1 MISLKWVE
9 ETSCSERC
17 LVVKKSNISPE
28 KAKLI
33 STLLISII
41 FMFIVLSLSSIYT
54 KKMLKDA
61 EEEYFSSIH
70 TTMEA
75 YTKIIS
81 LQLNDYIH
89 SMQVFYLDKT
99 FDNPDP
105 ESIYEFIIK
114 NDYKIPEDFLELYYV
129 LPDGTLFTSNN
140 YKTHVEPEK
149 HLGLVKG
156 NDLAIS
162 EFRLH
167 PKTGDQI
174 FCIEKTIYK
183 EGKIAG
189 AIGASVFIN
198 KFIERTT
205 DRKVGNKESYMLLDK
220 YGVFL
225 VHPDPEIIGLTY
237 EPQDKRYDATS
248 TINLAKNPPATLVA
262 QTSTG
267 DLAYLVTAKI
277 PESGWTLSLKISM
290 NEIDEIYKPEKKN
303 EIAIIII
310 SIVFVICLVLAEA
323 KILDFFQRKQLIATV
338 YDPLTNLWTRQR
350 FETEAN
356 KMLRN
361 SRSKFMLIE
370 ADIRGFKFINQ
381 NYGEEA
387 ADNLILHYSKM
398 LAKAISGFHAI
409 IGRGFADHFYLFI
422 KINSVHKAMSVFK
435 QEMEKFAIE
444 SKSYEIPF
452 FPKFGI
458 SFLKPDSDINGNKI
472 QGLIGQASFAKS
484 TIKDNLLTQ
493 YSVYN
498 SKLLEKINEEQ
509 FIENHMQQAL
519 DDREFFVM
527 YQPKISLADDKIV
540 GAEALVRWNSP
551 KLGLMSPDQFIPLF
565 ERNGFITKLDYFVY
579 EEVFKFIQKRLY
591 KDLPIVPISV
601 NMSRNHNKPEKFMH
615 DFMELFTKYSIPPQL
630 VQIEILERSVMDN
643 TTLHDITEKLHK
655 EGFSVAMDDF
665 GSGESSLNM
674 LTKIPVD
681 VLKFDREFLHA
692 STDSEG
698 RIDKKSEKFIHILI
712 DLSKSLEK
720 QTVFEGVE
728 TQAQRDF
735 LRSINCDQA
744 QGFFYSKPLS
754 EQDFVQFIK
763 LHS

>member
-1 MISLKWVE
+1 M
-9 ETSCSERC
+9 
-17 LVVKKSNISPE
+17 KKNITPE

-33 STLLISII
+33 STLLVSIV
-41 FMFIVLSLSSIYT
+41 FMTIVLSLSSIYT
-54 KKMLKDA
+54 SRMLKDA
-61 EEEYFSSIH
+61 EEEYFESVH
-70 TTMEA
+70 TSLES
-75 YTKIIS
+75 YSKIIS

-89 SMQVFYLDKT
+89 SMQTFYEDKI
-99 FDNPDP
+99 FDNPEP
-105 ESIYEFIIK
+105 EKIYEFITEY
-114 NDYKIPEDFLELYYV
+114 NYKIPDDFFELYYV
-129 LPDGTLFTSNN
+129 IPDGTIVTSNN
-140 YKTHVEPEK
+140 YRTKVEPEK
-149 HLGLVKG
+149 HLGLIEG
-156 NDLAIS
+156 NDIAIS
-162 EFRLH
+162 EYRTH
-167 PKTGDQI
+167 PRTGAQV

-183 EGKIAG
+183 DGKIAG
-189 AIGASVFIN
+189 AFGGTILID

-205 DRKVGNKESYMLLDK
+205 DIKVGEKESYMLLDK

-225 VHPDPEIIGLTY
+225 VHPQKEIIGRTY
-237 EPQDKRYDATS
+237 EPADKKYEATS

-267 DLAYLVTAKI
+267 DLAYLITAKI
-277 PESGWTLSLKISM
+277 PESGWTISLKISM

-310 SIVFVICLVLAEA
+310 SIIFVLCLVSAEA

-350 FETEAN
+350 FETEAT
-356 KMLRN
+356 KMLR
-361 SRSKFMLIE
+361 SSHSKFMLIE

-387 ADNLILHYSKM
+387 ADKLILHYSKM
-398 LAKAISGFHAI
+398 LNKYVSDFHSI
-409 IGRGFADHFYLFI
+409 IGRGFADHFYIFI
-422 KINSVHKAMSVFK
+422 KVESVHKAMAVFK
-435 QEMEKFAIE
+435 LAMEDFSVE

-458 SFLKPDSDINGNKI
+458 SFLMPGSDITGNKI
-472 QGLIGQASFAKS
+472 QTLIGQASFAKS

-498 SKLLEKINEEQ
+498 SKLLDKINEER

-519 DDREFFVM
+519 DAHEFFVM
-527 YQPKISLADDKIV
+527 FQPKISLANDKIV

-551 KLGLMSPDQFIPLF
+551 KFGLLTPDKFIPLF
-565 ERNGFITKLDYFVY
+565 ERNGFITKLDYYVY
-579 EEVFKFIQKRLY
+579 EEVFKFLQSRLL
-591 KDLPIVPISV
+591 KGEPVVPISV
-601 NMSRNHNKPEKFMH
+601 NMSRNHNRPEKFMH
-615 DFMELFTKYSIPPQL
+615 DFMDIFRKYSIPSNLIQ
-630 VQIEILERSVMDN
+630 VEILERSVMDN
-643 TTLHDITEKLHK
+643 TTLQDITEKLHK
-655 EGFSVAMDDF
+655 EGFTVAMDDF

-681 VLKFDREFLHA
+681 VLKFDREFLDA
-692 STDSEG
+692 STDDEG

-712 DLSKSLEK
+712 DLSKNLEK

-744 QGFFYSKPLS
+744 QGFFYSRPLS
-754 EQDFVQFIK
+754 EQDFVQFIQ

>member
-1 MISLKWVE
+1 M
-9 ETSCSERC
+9 
-17 LVVKKSNISPE
+17 KKRNITPE

-33 STLLISII
+33 STLLLSLV
-41 FMFIVLSLSSIYT
+41 FMTIVLSLSSIYT
-54 KKMLKDA
+54 SRMLKDA
-61 EEEYFSSIH
+61 EEEYFDSVH
-70 TTMEA
+70 TSLDS
-75 YTKIIS
+75 YSKIIS

-89 SMQVFYLDKT
+89 SMQVFYEDKI
-99 FDNPDP
+99 FDDP
-105 ESIYEFIIK
+105 EPEKIYQFITEY
-114 NDYKIPEDFLELYYV
+114 NYKIPDDFFELYYV
-129 LPDGTLFTSNN
+129 IPDGTIVTSNN
-140 YKTHVEPEK
+140 YKTKVEPEK
-149 HLGLVKG
+149 HLGLVEG
-156 NDLAIS
+156 NDLAIG
-162 EFRLH
+162 EYRTH
-167 PKTGDQI
+167 PRTGEQI

-183 EGKIAG
+183 DGKIAG
-189 AIGASVFIN
+189 ALGGTIVID

-205 DRKVGNKESYMLLDK
+205 DIKVGEKESYMLLDK

-225 VHPDPEIIGLTY
+225 VHPQKEIIGRTY
-237 EPQDKRYDATS
+237 EPADKKYEATS
-248 TINLAKNPPATLVA
+248 TFNLAKNPPATLVA

-267 DLAYLVTAKI
+267 DLAYLITAKI
-277 PESGWTLSLKISM
+277 PESGWTISLKISM
-290 NEIDEIYKPEKKN
+290 KEIDEIYKPEKKN

-310 SIVFVICLVLAEA
+310 SIIFVLCLVSAEA

-350 FETEAN
+350 FEAEAN

-361 SRSKFMLIE
+361 SRAKFLLIE

-381 NYGEEA
+381 NYGEEV
-387 ADNLILHYSKM
+387 ADKLILHYSKM
-398 LAKAISGFHAI
+398 LNKSIEGYHAI

-422 KINSVHKAMSVFK
+422 KISSVHNAMDHFK
-435 QEMEKFAIE
+435 QEMAVFAEE

-452 FPKFGI
+452 FPKFGL
-458 SFLKPDSDINGNKI
+458 SFLMPNSDITGNKI
-472 QGLIGQASFAKS
+472 QTLIGQASFAKS
-484 TIKDNLLTQ
+484 TIKDNMLTQ

-498 SKLLEKINEEQ
+498 SKLLEKINEER
-509 FIENHMQQAL
+509 FIESHMQQAL

-527 YQPKISLADDKIV
+527 YQPKISLVDDRIV

-551 KLGLMSPDQFIPLF
+551 KLGLMAPDKFIPLF
-565 ERNGFITKLDYFVY
+565 EKNGFITKLDYYVY
-579 EEVFKFIQKRLY
+579 EEVFRFIQSRLV
-591 KDLPIVPISV
+591 KGLPVVPISV

-615 DFMELFTKYSIPPQL
+615 DFMEIFNKYSIPSNL
-630 VQIEILERSVMDN
+630 IQIEILERSVMDN
-643 TTLHDITEKLHK
+643 DNLEDITEKLHK
-655 EGFSVAMDDF
+655 EGFTVAMDDF

-681 VLKFDREFLHA
+681 TLKFDREFLNS
-692 STDSEG
+692 STNEEG

-712 DLSKSLEK
+712 DLSKNLEK

>member
-1 MISLKWVE
+1 MA
-9 ETSCSERC
+9 
-17 LVVKKSNISPE
+17 KKSITPE

-33 STLLISII
+33 STLLISIV
-41 FMFIVLSLSSIYT
+41 FMTIILSLSNIYT
-54 KKMLKDA
+54 QRMLKDA
-61 EEEYFSSIH
+61 EEEYFDSIH
-70 TTMEA
+70 TTIQS

-89 SMQVFYLDKT
+89 SMEVFYNDRI

-105 ESIYEFIIK
+105 QKIYKFITEY
-114 NDYKIPEDFLELYYV
+114 DYKIPKDFLEIYYV
-129 LPDGTLFTSNN
+129 LPDGTIFISDN
-140 YKTHVEPEK
+140 YQTKVEPEK
-149 HLGLVKG
+149 HLGLIEG
-156 NDLAIS
+156 NDIAIS
-162 EFRLH
+162 EYRIH
-167 PKTGDQI
+167 PRTGDKI

-183 EGKIAG
+183 DGKIAG
-189 AIGASVFIN
+189 AFGATILIE
-198 KFIERTT
+198 KFIESTT
-205 DRKVGNKESYMLLDK
+205 DIKVGEKDSYMLLDK

-225 VHPDPEIIGLTY
+225 VHPRREIIGRTY
-237 EPQDKRYDATS
+237 EPQDPKYDNTS
-248 TINLAKNPPATLVA
+248 TFNLTKNPAGTYIS
-262 QTSTG
+262 QTNEG
-267 DLAYLVTAKI
+267 NLAYLMTSKI

-290 NEIDEIYKPEKKN
+290 SELDEVYKPEKKN
-303 EIAIIII
+303 ELAIIII
-310 SIVFVICLVLAEA
+310 SVLFVLALISIEA
-323 KILDFFQRKQLIATV
+323 KVLDFFQKKQIIATV

-350 FETEAN
+350 FEAEAT

-361 SRSKFMLIE
+361 SRAKFMLIE

-387 ADNLILHYSKM
+387 ADKLIVHYSKM
-398 LAKAISGFHAI
+398 LSKSIADRHAI
-409 IGRGFADHFYLFI
+409 IGRGFADHFYIFM
-422 KINSVHKAMSVFK
+422 KVSSVHNSMNVFK
-435 QEMEKFAIE
+435 KEMEEVANE

-458 SFLKPDSDINGNKI
+458 SFLLPDSDITGNKI
-472 QGLIGQASFAKS
+472 QSLIGQASFAKS

-493 YSVYN
+493 YSIYN
-498 SKLLEKINEEQ
+498 SKLLEKINEER
-509 FIENHMQQAL
+509 FIESHMQQAL
-519 DDREFFVM
+519 DDKEFFVM
-527 YQPKISLADDKIV
+527 YQPKISLTDDKIV

-551 KLGLMSPDQFIPLF
+551 KLGLMTPDKFIPLF
-565 ERNGFITKLDYFVY
+565 EKNGFITKLDYYVY
-579 EEVFKFIQKRLY
+579 EEVFRFIQSRLT
-591 KDLPIVPISV
+591 KDLPMVPVSV

-615 DFMELFTKYSIPPQL
+615 DFMEIFNKYSIPSNL
-630 VQIEILERSVMDN
+630 IQIEILERSVMDN
-643 TTLHDITEKLHK
+643 DNLQDITAKLHK
-655 EGFSVAMDDF
+655 EGFTVAMDDF

-681 VLKFDREFLHA
+681 VLKFDREFLNS
-692 STDSEG
+692 STDDEG
-698 RIDKKSEKFIHILI
+698 RIDKKSEKFIQILI
-712 DLSKSLEK
+712 DLSKNLEK

>member
-1 MISLKWVE
+1 MA
-9 ETSCSERC
+9 
-17 LVVKKSNISPE
+17 KKSITPE

-33 STLLISII
+33 STLLISIV
-41 FMFIVLSLSSIYT
+41 FMTIILSLSNIYT
-54 KKMLKDA
+54 QRMLKDA
-61 EEEYFSSIH
+61 EEEYFDSIH
-70 TTMEA
+70 TTIQS

-89 SMQVFYLDKT
+89 SMEVFYNDRI

-105 ESIYEFIIK
+105 QKIYKFITEY
-114 NDYKIPEDFLELYYV
+114 DYLIPKDFLEIYYV
-129 LPDGTLFTSNN
+129 LPDGTIFISDN
-140 YKTHVEPEK
+140 YQTKVEPEK
-149 HLGLVKG
+149 HLGLIEG
-156 NDLAIS
+156 NDISIS
-162 EFRLH
+162 EYRIH
-167 PKTGDQI
+167 PRTGDKI

-183 EGKIAG
+183 DGKIAG
-189 AIGASVFIN
+189 AFGATILIE
-198 KFIERTT
+198 KFIESTT
-205 DRKVGNKESYMLLDK
+205 DIKVGEKDSYMLLDK

-225 VHPDPEIIGLTY
+225 VHPRREIIGRTY
-237 EPQDKRYDATS
+237 EPQDPKYDNTS
-248 TINLAKNPPATLVA
+248 TFNLTKNPAGTYIS
-262 QTSTG
+262 QTNEG
-267 DLAYLVTAKI
+267 NLAYLMTSKI

-290 NEIDEIYKPEKKN
+290 NELDEVYKPEKKN
-303 EIAIIII
+303 ELAIIII
-310 SIVFVICLVLAEA
+310 SVLFVLALISIEA
-323 KILDFFQRKQLIATV
+323 KVLDFFQKKQIIATV

-350 FETEAN
+350 FEAEAT

-361 SRSKFMLIE
+361 SRAKFMLIE

-387 ADNLILHYSKM
+387 ADKLIVHYSKM
-398 LAKAISGFHAI
+398 LSKSIAGRHAI
-409 IGRGFADHFYLFI
+409 IGRGFADHFYIFM
-422 KINSVHKAMSVFK
+422 KVSSVHNSMNVFK
-435 QEMEKFAIE
+435 KEMEEVANE

-458 SFLKPDSDINGNKI
+458 SFLLPDSDITGNKI
-472 QGLIGQASFAKS
+472 QSLIGQASFAKS

-493 YSVYN
+493 YSIYN
-498 SKLLEKINEEQ
+498 SKLLEKINEER
-509 FIENHMQQAL
+509 FIESHMQQAL
-519 DDREFFVM
+519 DDKEFFVM
-527 YQPKISLADDKIV
+527 YQPKISLTDDKIV

-551 KLGLMSPDQFIPLF
+551 KLGLMTPDKFIPLF
-565 ERNGFITKLDYFVY
+565 EKNSFITKLDYYVY
-579 EEVFKFIQKRLY
+579 EEVFRFIQSRLA
-591 KDLPIVPISV
+591 KDLPMVPVSV

-615 DFMELFTKYSIPPQL
+615 DFMEIFNKYSIPSNL
-630 VQIEILERSVMDN
+630 IQIEILERSVMDN
-643 TTLHDITEKLHK
+643 DNLQDITAKLHK
-655 EGFSVAMDDF
+655 EGFTVAMDDF

-681 VLKFDREFLHA
+681 VLKFDREFLNS
-692 STDSEG
+692 STDDEG
-698 RIDKKSEKFIHILI
+698 RIDKKSEKFIQILI
-712 DLSKSLEK
+712 ELSKNLEK